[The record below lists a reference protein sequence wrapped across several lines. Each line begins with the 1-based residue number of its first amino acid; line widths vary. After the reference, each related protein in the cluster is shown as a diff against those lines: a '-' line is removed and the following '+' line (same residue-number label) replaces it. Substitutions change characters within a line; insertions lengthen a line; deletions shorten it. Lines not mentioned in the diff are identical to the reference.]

1 MLSIHTAPQNTAAN
15 VSPSN
20 SVDTDAISTD
30 PGSEMKNR
38 RFLRNVLMGT
48 SLTHDWL
55 CHLFFIFTLD
65 RRCVVGLF
73 GCILTLLLF
82 CFDCIITF
90 EG

>member
-1 MLSIHTAPQNTAAN
+1 MKMLSIHTVPQNTAAN

-48 SLTHDWL
+48 SLTHD
-55 CHLFFIFTLD
+55 
-65 RRCVVGLF
+65 
-73 GCILTLLLF
+73 
-82 CFDCIITF
+82 
-90 EG
+90 